1 MKAVALARSG
11 DAPRALQ
18 VITTSVNEAE
28 VAGYL
33 FDLAAGLGIRAALAP
48 LAGQEPVENDESRS
62 SHNLF
67 ASLGV
72 VDPPTLGPDAG
83 LTTHSAGSSGRGVQ
97 PKGVERCQD
106 TVEFVSESSGRR

>member
-1 MKAVALARSG
+1 LARSG

-33 FDLAAGLGIRAALAP
+33 FDLAAGLALRAALAP
-48 LAGQEPVENDESRS
+48 MAGQEPEENDQSRS
-62 SHNLF
+62 DNLF

-72 VDPPTLGPDAG
+72 VDPPRWDLA
-83 LTTHSAGSSGRGVQ
+83 RV
-97 PKGVERCQD
+97 
-106 TVEFVSESSGRR
+106 